1 MGVETNQREKEEAKT
16 MLREDLINAL
26 NAVNVIFLNL
36 PSQITE
42 KLNIIL
48 EQMRR
53 KKEEE
58 DQEKT

>member
-1 MGVETNQREKEEAKT
+1 MGLETNQREKEEAKT

-36 PSQITE
+36 HSQITE

-53 KKEEE
+53 RKEEE
-58 DQEKT
+58 DQEKM